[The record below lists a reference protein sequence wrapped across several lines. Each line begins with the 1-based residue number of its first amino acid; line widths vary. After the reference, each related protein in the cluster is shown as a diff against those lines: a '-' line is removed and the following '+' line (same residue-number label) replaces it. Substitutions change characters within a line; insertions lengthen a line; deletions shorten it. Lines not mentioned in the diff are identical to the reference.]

1 MTVIEAIQAGNFEA
15 MQSAIAANHAS
26 VDDKGADG
34 VPAVLTAL
42 YYRRPEFAEALISA
56 GATVDF
62 FLACALGQ
70 LIYVSRFLD
79 MNPELLSQHTPDGWT
94 GLHFAAFFGHPELA
108 RFLLERG
115 ADPLLRSTNR
125 MHNLPLHAA
134 AAAKQADLVELLLE
148 AGSPVDAT
156 QHGGYTALHSA
167 AQNKDMVTVELLLK
181 FGGDL
186 NTPSDDGKTPAELLR
201 SN

>member
-1 MTVIEAIQAGNFEA
+1 MTVIEAIRAGDLEA
-15 MQSAIAANHAS
+15 MQAAIAADHSA
-26 VDDKGADG
+26 VDERCPDG
-34 VPAVLTAL
+34 VSAVLTAL
-42 YYRRPEFAEALISA
+42 YYRRTEFVEALIAA

-94 GLHFAAFFGHPELA
+94 GLHLAAFFGHPEMA
-108 RFLLERG
+108 KFLLDRG
-115 ADPLLRSTNR
+115 ADPLLRSTNK
-125 MHNLPLHAA
+125 MQNLPLHAA
-134 AAAKQADLVELLLE
+134 AAARQADLVELLLE

-167 AQNKDMVTVELLLK
+167 AQNKDMVTFELLLK
-181 FGGDL
+181 FGGDP
-186 NTPSDDGKTPAELLR
+186 NTPSDDGKTPASLLPPA
-201 SN
+201 